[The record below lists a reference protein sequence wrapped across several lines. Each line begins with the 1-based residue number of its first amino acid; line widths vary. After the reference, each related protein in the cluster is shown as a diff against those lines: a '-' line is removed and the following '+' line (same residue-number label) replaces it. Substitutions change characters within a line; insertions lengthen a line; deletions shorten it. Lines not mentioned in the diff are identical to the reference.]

1 MRADKWL
8 EINLLGLVILA
19 GLAFVAARLMD
30 MRTTLG
36 EVQAE
41 QAGTN
46 RRVDQIAAALPNAT
60 TQDEKRLEQWLAQ
73 SSRRTA
79 RAYAI
84 EGADSVDEAGYVP
97 IGGMDQWISIQG
109 EDRTRPVLLFVH
121 GGPGGA
127 SSAWAYP
134 YFRAWEHDFVVAQWD
149 QRGAG
154 RTLSRSGVPSS
165 LSLDRMVQDG
175 VQVAQYLHERLKQPK
190 IILVGQDWGSV
201 LGLLMIKARPDLFLA
216 YVGTGQIVDPV
227 QDERDAYSLALKTV
241 QAAHDAQAVTDLK
254 AAGMPPY
261 VQGSPA
267 QQILA
272 RWRDTCE
279 GAESARFRDARLGF
293 ALAAPGYSV
302 HELDDWLD
310 GRSISAQLLAR
321 QQREFAPR
329 RIQGSFE
336 VPIFVI
342 QGAGDC
348 TSPAP
353 LAMHW
358 LEGVQA
364 PRKQFL
370 SIEDA
375 GHFAMFVRSDA
386 FLHAMLGILAP
397 LLPTPHSRAAAS
409 QPH

>member
-36 EVQAE
+36 QVEADQVN
-41 QAGTN
+41 TT

-79 RAYAI
+79 QAYAI
-84 EGADSVDEAGYVP
+84 EGADSIDEAGYVP
-97 IGGMDQWISIQG
+97 ISGTEQWISIQG

-121 GGPGGA
+121 GGPGDA

-134 YFRAWEHDFVVAQWD
+134 YFRGWEHDYVVAQWD
-149 QRGAG
+149 QPGAG
-154 RTLSRSGVPSS
+154 RTLSRSGVPTA
-165 LSLDRMVQDG
+165 LSLDRMVEDG

-201 LGLLMIKARPDLFLA
+201 LGLLMIKQRPDLFLA

-227 QDERDAYSLALKTV
+227 QDERDAYALALKTA
-241 QAAHDAQAVTDLK
+241 QDALDAQAVAELK

-261 VQGSPA
+261 VEGSPA
-267 QQILA
+267 QQLLA
-272 RWRDTCE
+272 RWRDACE
-279 GAESARFRDARLGF
+279 GAENARFRAARLGF
-293 ALAAPGYSV
+293 ALAAPDYSV

-329 RIQGSFE
+329 RLLGSFG

-358 LEGVQA
+358 LEEVQA

-370 SIEDA
+370 SIQDA
-375 GHFAMFVRSDA
+375 GHFAVFVRSES
-386 FLHAMLGILAP
+386 FVRAMSGLLAP
-397 LLPTPHSRAAAS
+397 LLSTSHPHAAQS